1 MAWINLPTNYT
12 DAIWDGLKR
21 YLQLDNNDGTV
32 SFQDVTAYINRE
44 KSFFG
49 AKDANRMNEAM
60 NIIMAR
66 MDKDDGKG
74 IVFEKE
80 IIIPV
85 EGWKTTDELG
95 DEKYCIA
102 IPQTNITE
110 KTIAMVNMYAESLET
125 AENCGLNGV
134 CCTLE
139 EVLKLY
145 AESVPTQQMKAT
157 VLYINAS
164 DESNNSGNDTDGMLG
179 YEIAT
184 TEDVTNMLND
194 VLQDSDEVYDENKL
208 LKLEALKLCVQTL
221 KSESSNGNSAL
232 EIVDTVPD
240 IETAKPN
247 TIYIVVNEQN
257 DDFDMYMKIGETIKQ
272 LGESAGSISD
282 SINSKFDKTGGTITG
297 NVIINGSVAEGKNT
311 EANGRS
317 SHAEGEFTVAN
328 YIRTHAE
335 GNRTTASGL
344 DSHAEGGGCIALK
357 CGSHAE
363 GLKTIAGG
371 QYMLKP
377 ISIDTDTKKITFD
390 ITYEGHSTAFSKLK
404 EGTKLHAMTAKY
416 SNHAILFTVVSIDTT
431 NNSIVVEGNFTDY
444 TIGQEIVIIDESLN
458 GIVGASHA
466 EGSSTRAIGQ
476 CAHAEGEN
484 TIASGDCSHAEGG
497 YPTASGD
504 FSHAEGFNTKAS
516 GSVSHAEGYT
526 TTASGEHSH
535 AEGNNTT
542 ASGERSHAEGGHT
555 QAKGEYSHAEG
566 ESTTASGNFSHAEG
580 WMTRANGEYSHAG
593 SYFTIANDLQT
604 SIGKCNVDTS
614 GGAIDT
620 ITGSVFVIGNGTNY
634 TRSNCFR
641 VQFDG
646 KTYAKG
652 AYSSSGADYAE
663 YFQWQDRNVNNED
676 RAGLFV
682 TLDGEEIKIANPDDN
697 YILGIVSARPSVVGD
712 VYDDQWKDM
721 YLTDVFGREILEEI
735 DVPTE
740 TIETPDPDNPQNTI
754 TKVIKEAHREIAP
767 KLNPNYNS
775 NEKYIP
781 RSERPEWSAVGM
793 LGKLVAVDDGT
804 CKINGWCK
812 VGEGGIATKS
822 RARTNYRVMARLDD
836 THIKILVV

>member
-504 FSHAEGFNTKAS
+504 FSHAEG
-516 GSVSHAEGYT
+516 
-526 TTASGEHSH
+526 
-535 AEGNNTT
+535 
-542 ASGERSHAEGGHT
+542 
-555 QAKGEYSHAEG
+555 
-566 ESTTASGNFSHAEG
+566 

>member
-74 IVFEKE
+74 IVFERE
-80 IIIPV
+80 IVIPV

-102 IPQTNITE
+102 IPQTDITE

-179 YEIAT
+179 YEVAT

-232 EIVDTVPD
+232 EIVDTVPN

-272 LGESAGSISD
+272 LGGSTD
-282 SINSKFDKTGGTITG
+282 SVPDIVNSKFDKTGGTISG
-297 NVIINGSVAEGKNT
+297 NVIINGSVTEGNSLV
-311 EANGRS
+311 ANIS
-317 SHAEGEFTVAN
+317 NYESAHAEGE
-328 YIRTHAE
+328 Y
-335 GNRTTASGL
+335 TTTFGRYV
-344 DSHAEGGGCIALK
+344 HAEGGGCVASSDGGHAEGAQTIAGGLVLQIK
-357 CGSHAE
+357 NVDAENKIIVFDDTTPNFSTVFNTIVSNTKLHIINEYYSNSATRVTVESVDATNYSIIAKEIIPSSNFNPRHAAVLANYNSVRNVHAEGRKTIASGNCSHAE
-363 GLKTIAGG
+363 G
-371 QYMLKP
+371 
-377 ISIDTDTKKITFD
+377 
-390 ITYEGHSTAFSKLK
+390 
-404 EGTKLHAMTAKY
+404 
-416 SNHAILFTVVSIDTT
+416 NNTT
-431 NNSIVVEGNFTDY
+431 
-444 TIGQEIVIIDESLN
+444 
-458 GIVGASHA
+458 
-466 EGSSTRAIGQ
+466 
-476 CAHAEGEN
+476 
-484 TIASGDCSHAEGG
+484 ASGESSHAEGG

-516 GSVSHAEGYT
+516 GIVSHAEGYA
-526 TTASGEHSH
+526 TTASGYHSH
-535 AEGNNTT
+535 AEGNNTI
-542 ASGERSHAEGGHT
+542 ASGERSHAEGGYT
-555 QAKGEYSHAEG
+555 RANGDFSHAEG
-566 ESTTASGNFSHAEG
+566 ESTIASGPHSHAEG
-580 WMTRANGEYSHAG
+580 WLTRANGEYSHAG
-593 SYFTIANDLQT
+593 SYNTIANNFQT
-604 SIGKCNVDTS
+604 SIGKCNVNTTGGTESGTS
-614 GGAIDT
+614 
-620 ITGSVFVIGNGTNY
+620 GSVFVVGNGTSDSA
-634 TRSNCFR
+634 RSNCFR

-646 KTYAKG
+646 QTYAKG
-652 AYSSSGADYAE
+652 SYSSSGADYAE

-676 RAGLFV
+676 RVGLFV

-735 DVPTE
+735 DVPAE
-740 TIETPDPDNPQNTI
+740 IIEAPDPDNPQNTI

-767 KLNPNYNS
+767 KLNPNYNG

-781 RSERPEWSAVGM
+781 RSKRPEWSAVGM
-793 LGKLVAVDDGT
+793 LGKLVVVDDGT
-804 CKINGWCK
+804 CQVNGWCK